1 MRGWR
6 WIALGVAG
14 ILGATAIVSLLVGD
28 SENKAFVIP
37 SESMQP
43 TLQAGERVRADLN
56 AYKDGRPEINDIVVF
71 LRPAGRRGRLPIR
84 MRRSCNWGHRQK
96 RHSLRRPH
104 P

>member
-43 TLQAGERVRADLN
+43 TLQAGER
-56 AYKDGRPEINDIVVF
+56 G
-71 LRPAGRRGRLPIR
+71 AG
-84 MRRSCNWGHRQK
+84 
-96 RHSLRRPH
+96 
-104 P
+104 